1 MVHCI
6 VTIMTQLVHSSGLT
20 FDCQHGP
27 VECEGN
33 IYHACAAAHIS
44 DRARGVEM
52 AACMISD
59 NMDPEGA
66 AATCATK
73 LR

>member
-1 MVHCI
+1 
-6 VTIMTQLVHSSGLT
+6 MTQLVHSSGLT

>member
-1 MVHCI
+1 M
-6 VTIMTQLVHSSGLT
+6 
-20 FDCQHGP
+20 
-27 VECEGN
+27 ECEGN